1 MVLAGEEMVAVVEMR
16 VDTYTESVALV
27 RKFVNNRKIMLL
39 K

>member
-1 MVLAGEEMVAVVEMR
+1 MVAEQVAVAVAVR

-27 RKFVNNRKIMLL
+27 RKFVHNRKIMLL